1 MFEKA
6 SPITEHDAITASG
19 ETRRSS
25 RQRHYG
31 KKQATRRNPHAIA
44 VGSSLDTLAKHWY
57 ITWMAT
63 CGMLL

>member
-6 SPITEHDAITASG
+6 SPITEHDAITAYD

-25 RQRHYG
+25 RLRHYG

-44 VGSSLDTLAKHWY
+44 VGSGLDMPVKR
-57 ITWMAT
+57 
-63 CGMLL
+63 

>member
-1 MFEKA
+1 MFEKV
-6 SPITEHDAITASG
+6 SPTIEHDAIIASV
-19 ETRRSS
+19 ETRRSN

-31 KKQATRRNPHAIA
+31 KKQATRRNSHAIA
-44 VGSSLDTLAKHWY
+44 VGSSLDMLAKHWY